1 VVRRFEGRAYLD
13 LSSVQATYFDALGAL
28 PGDVN
33 EALGG
38 VSAEVNMPAPD
49 PRRERRWRIARVRL
63 LWLMLRHQR
72 AYAHCIDAVQ
82 RAARRLPL
90 EFRGYSNAQLIELAE
105 RIAEQ
110 QAVFGP
116 AFQTGNFAAGA
127 WMALL
132 EQLLERRL
140 PGKGRAVAAGLMAG
154 SGRVTSAEHAARLVE
169 LARVADADAAARE
182 LLGDADAPDWRA
194 LPAGSP
200 FRKAFARF
208 LDEFGHRG
216 VYEAELANPR
226 WIEDPSFLLDQVR
239 TYVRGGLP
247 APRAG
252 EQRRLAEQAL
262 RRLPL
267 VPRVLAMWLA
277 RRARRSAALREAGK
291 SALVAMALPVR
302 MLLLEFGRRLVA
314 SSLIDTADDVFH
326 LSRADLETFG
336 RGEWDGSDFRALV
349 AERRRVRE
357 ARLAQPAPPDLIGPA
372 VLPVVSRQLRGL
384 AAAPGVGRGPARL
397 IRHPAEGARLQ
408 RGDVLVAPSTDPGW
422 TPLFLRCSAVVTE
435 AGGLLS
441 HGAIVARELG
451 LPAVVNVAGV
461 FGALTD
467 GDEVCV
473 DGNRG
478 IVKRREVR

>member
-1 VVRRFEGRAYLD
+1 M
-13 LSSVQATYFDALGAL
+13 S
-28 PGDVN
+28 
-33 EALGG
+33 
-38 VSAEVNMPAPD
+38 
-49 PRRERRWRIARVRL
+49 
-63 LWLMLRHQR
+63 
-72 AYAHCIDAVQ
+72 
-82 RAARRLPL
+82 
-90 EFRGYSNAQLIELAE
+90 
-105 RIAEQ
+105 
-110 QAVFGP
+110 
-116 AFQTGNFAAGA
+116 
-127 WMALL
+127 
-132 EQLLERRL
+132 
-140 PGKGRAVAAGLMAG
+140 
-154 SGRVTSAEHAARLVE
+154 
-169 LARVADADAAARE
+169 
-182 LLGDADAPDWRA
+182 
-194 LPAGSP
+194 
-200 FRKAFARF
+200 FARF

-239 TYVRGGLP
+239 TYVQEGLP
-247 APRAG
+247 APRAR

-267 VPRVLAMWLA
+267 LPRVLAMWLA
-277 RRARRSAALREAGK
+277 RRARRSAAQREAGK

-336 RGEWDGSDFRALV
+336 RGEWDGRDFRALIG
-349 AERRRVRE
+349 ERRRLRE
-357 ARLAQPAPPDLIGPA
+357 ARLAEPEPPDLIGAA
-372 VLPVVSRQLRGL
+372 VLPGVSDQLRGL

-408 RGDVLVAPSTDPGW
+408 RGDVLIAPSTDPGW
-422 TPLFLRCSAVVTE
+422 TPLFLRCSAVITE

-461 FGALTD
+461 FEALTD

-478 IVKRREVR
+478 IVERRGVR